1 MFGPVVGAIL
11 FWFLISVLGNF
22 FTAAAGGADP
32 LIPAA
37 IMTDTTA
44 RDLFIAAESKW
55 AADGLNSAPLSDW
68 YDTLSGKDQGFTAR
82 PVVGGHLG
90 TCYFL
95 CAALLLS

>member
-1 MFGPVVGAIL
+1 MDL
-11 FWFLISVLGNF
+11 
-22 FTAAAGGADP
+22 TACADWQMWT
-32 LIPAA
+32 AA

>member
-1 MFGPVVGAIL
+1 M
-11 FWFLISVLGNF
+11 W
-22 FTAAAGGADP
+22 T
-32 LIPAA
+32 AA